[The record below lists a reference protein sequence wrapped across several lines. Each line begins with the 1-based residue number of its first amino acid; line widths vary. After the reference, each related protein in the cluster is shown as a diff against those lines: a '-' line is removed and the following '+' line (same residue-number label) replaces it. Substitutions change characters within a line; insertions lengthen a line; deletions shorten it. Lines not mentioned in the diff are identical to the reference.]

1 MIYVSCNH
9 QQLHNGGWLEEMHLS
24 IAGKQERVAIAPC
37 RLQFSRFDRVHS
49 WLATL
54 TIVLHR
60 KIVHEEVL
68 RQLLVR
74 RYGYWFGF
82 WSVPELMLGLPVF
95 YRHLASRYYL
105 LRDVVPFLPKLTRM
119 QRRIQRATIPQTH
132 LPALAP
138 LCDAG
143 PANEM
148 ALPVLPGPYKRALEG
163 LAKRGASEALTEGS
177 YSYKGKP

>member
-1 MIYVSCNH
+1 
-9 QQLHNGGWLEEMHLS
+9 
-24 IAGKQERVAIAPC
+24 
-37 RLQFSRFDRVHS
+37 
-49 WLATL
+49 LATL

-68 RQLLVR
+68 RQLLER

-105 LRDVVPFLPKLTRM
+105 LRDIVPFLPRLTRQ
-119 QRRIQRATIPQTH
+119 QRKIQRATIPQTH
-132 LPALAP
+132 LLGLEPR
-138 LCDAG
+138 CDTR
-143 PANEM
+143 PSNEI
-148 ALPVLPGPYKRALEG
+148 ASPVLQGPCKKALEG
-163 LAKRGASEALTEGS
+163 LAKRGAPGELNRGS

>member
-105 LRDVVPFLPKLTRM
+105 LRDVVPSCPNSQGCSAGYNGRQFPKLICQLWRLSAMPGPRMKWLHPFFPGHTRERLRALPKGA
-119 QRRIQRATIPQTH
+119 RRRH
-132 LPALAP
+132 
-138 LCDAG
+138 
-143 PANEM
+143 
-148 ALPVLPGPYKRALEG
+148 
-163 LAKRGASEALTEGS
+163 
-177 YSYKGKP
+177 